1 MTLNAINKMT
11 TKFYSRFV
19 VDPYLDYQ
27 SIDYSDVSKSD
38 YSFLAVA
45 TKLAA
50 TSDNRFRVGALV
62 VKSGR
67 VFGGSANIT
76 KKSPST
82 PPNRFST
89 HAEIAALRIASQT
102 QDSTLYVSRLSSAD
116 TPALAKP
123 CAWCIQEI
131 LDSGVYRVVYTV
143 SDKISKYFYTSTIA
157 WN

>member
-1 MTLNAINKMT
+1 MSIQ
-11 TKFYSRFV
+11 FYSRSV

-27 SIDYSDVSKSD
+27 SIDYSNVSRSD
-38 YSFLAVA
+38 LSFLAVA

-50 TSDNRFRVGALV
+50 TSNNRFRVGALV

-89 HAEIAALRIASQT
+89 HAEIAALQVASQT
-102 QDSTLYVSRLSSAD
+102 QDSTLYISRLSSTD
-116 TPALAKP
+116 TLALARP
-123 CAWCIQEI
+123 CAWCIQKI
-131 LDSGVYRVVYTV
+131 LESKVYRVVYTV
-143 SDKISKYFYTSTIA
+143 DDDSAKYFYTSNITWI
-157 WN
+157 

>member
-1 MTLNAINKMT
+1 MT

-38 YSFLAVA
+38 YSFLSVA

-102 QDSTLYVSRLSSAD
+102 QDATLYVSRLSSTD
-116 TPALAKP
+116 TQALAKP

-131 LDSGVYRVVYTV
+131 LESGIYRVVYTV
-143 SDKISKYFYTSTIA
+143 SDKISKYFYTSNLV

>member
-1 MTLNAINKMT
+1 MS

-19 VDPYLDYQ
+19 LDPYLDYQ

-38 YSFLAVA
+38 SSFLSVA

-76 KKSPST
+76 KRSPST

-89 HAEIAALRIASQT
+89 HAEIAALQVASQT
-102 QDSTLYVSRLSSAD
+102 NDSTLYVARLSSTD
-116 TPALAKP
+116 TLALAKP
-123 CAWCIQEI
+123 CAWCIQKI
-131 LDSGVYRVVYTV
+131 LESNVYRVVYTV
-143 SDKISKYFYTSTIA
+143 SDNVSKYFYTSHINWT
-157 WN
+157 

>member
-1 MTLNAINKMT
+1 MFNR
-11 TKFYSRFV
+11 FYSRFV
-19 VDPYLDYQ
+19 IDPYLDYK
-27 SIDYSDVSKSD
+27 SIDYLNVSKND
-38 YSFLAVA
+38 NSFLAVA

-76 KKSPST
+76 KRSPST

-89 HAEIAALRIASQT
+89 HAEIAALKIAAQT
-102 QDSTLYVSRLSSAD
+102 EDTTLYISRLSSTD
-116 TPALAKP
+116 TLALARP

-131 LDSGVYRVVYTV
+131 LESGVYRVVYTV
-143 SDKISKYFYTSTIA
+143 DNNTAKYFYTSTID
-157 WN
+157 WT

>member
-1 MTLNAINKMT
+1 MFNR
-11 TKFYSRFV
+11 FYSRFV
-19 VDPYLDYQ
+19 IDPYLDYK
-27 SIDYSDVSKSD
+27 SIDYLNVSKND
-38 YSFLAVA
+38 NSFLAVA

-76 KKSPST
+76 KRSPST

-89 HAEIAALRIASQT
+89 HAEIAALKVASQT
-102 QDSTLYVSRLSSAD
+102 QDATLYISRLSSTD
-116 TPALAKP
+116 TLALARP

-131 LDSGVYRVVYTV
+131 LESGVYRVVYTV
-143 SDKISKYFYTSTIA
+143 DNNTAKYFYTSTID

>member
-1 MTLNAINKMT
+1 MS

-19 VDPYLDYQ
+19 LDPYLDYQ
-27 SIDYSDVSKSD
+27 SIDYSDVSKNDS
-38 YSFLAVA
+38 SFLAVA

-76 KKSPST
+76 KRSPST

-89 HAEIAALRIASQT
+89 HAEIAALKVASQT
-102 QDSTLYVSRLSSAD
+102 QDSTLYISRLSSTD
-116 TPALAKP
+116 TLALAKP

-131 LDSGVYRVVYTV
+131 LESGVYRVVYTV
-143 SDKISKYFYTSTIA
+143 DDNRAKYFYTSKVIWT
-157 WN
+157 N

>member
-1 MTLNAINKMT
+1 MFTN
-11 TKFYSRFV
+11 FYSRSV
-19 VDPYLDYQ
+19 VDPYLDYK
-27 SIDYSDVSKSD
+27 SEDYSDLSKSD
-38 YSFLAVA
+38 YSFLSVA

-76 KKSPST
+76 KRSPST

-89 HAEIAALRIASQT
+89 HAEIAALKVASQT
-102 QDSTLYVSRLSSAD
+102 NGSTIYISRLNSTD
-116 TPALAKP
+116 TVALARP

-131 LDSGVYRVVYTV
+131 IQSGVYRVVYTV
-143 SDKISKYFYTSTIA
+143 NENISKYFYTSTIN
-157 WN
+157 WI

>member
-1 MTLNAINKMT
+1 MSTQ
-11 TKFYSRFV
+11 FYSRSV

-27 SIDYSDVSKSD
+27 SIDYSDVSKND
-38 YSFLAVA
+38 LSFLAVA
-45 TKLAA
+45 TKLAV

-89 HAEIAALRIASQT
+89 HAEIAALKIASQT
-102 QDSTLYVSRLSSAD
+102 QDTTLYISRLSSTD
-116 TPALAKP
+116 TQAIARP
-123 CAWCIQEI
+123 CSWCIQEI
-131 LDSGVYRVVYTV
+131 IESGVYRVVYTV
-143 SDKISKYFYTSTIA
+143 NDNEAKYFYTSTVNWI
-157 WN
+157 